1 MILASVH
8 FQWKLQRSIINFPW
22 DPIAV
27 NCSRFRWINTQ
38 ANNGIVIQQI
48 NSSYYET
55 IIKDNKYVT
64 YLYLINTFPFFYL
77 HSVYLLLFY
86 VVQKWMARY
95 TLYVLMLAIFKSSL
109 LLVVCD
115 ELNLELASGQFL
127 LHQLDKS
134 WFTKAH

>member
-1 MILASVH
+1 M
-8 FQWKLQRSIINFPW
+8 
-22 DPIAV
+22 
-27 NCSRFRWINTQ
+27 Q

-55 IIKDNKYVT
+55 KIKDNKYVT
-64 YLYLINTFPFFYL
+64 DLYLIDTFPIFYFY
-77 HSVYLLLFY
+77 SVYLLLLY
-86 VVQKWMARY
+86 VMQKWTARY

-115 ELNLELASGQFL
+115 EWNLELASGQFL

-134 WFTKAH
+134 WFTKTH